1 MNEPFNSQAP
11 HFLTKVKA
19 YCAKVLPLVFDNSLS
34 YYEFL
39 GKMCHKL
46 NECIDALNAQN
57 LNIIEFT
64 HMVQLEMENF
74 EKYIDSRMT
83 EFENELKTEWAQYK
97 EEINQAF
104 NDFKTQIETEWAAEK
119 AINEKFRNDL
129 LNDFNTFKNEVTAE
143 QTRFENQIKA
153 DFNTFKESVNTEI
166 EQFEQTT
173 NADLSAFKNTMQT
186 QQNEFEKH
194 MVELFN
200 NFKTTEKQARTDFES
215 NFQQLFEQWK
225 VDTLNALNKS
235 ISDWETD
242 TNTALMSAIEE
253 KIGGYVATFNAQL
266 NQLSLD
272 LNAERQ
278 DRRQHDESLQNQINQ
293 LTPTGSIKADTPDS
307 DGNSQLYTINPD
319 TQERTN
325 IFPKTNNSGGG
336 DIPENVVTAG
346 EKNARGVCELSA
358 NGEVFLPKGELSPV
372 YLTPNTN
379 TTESYLKPIGG
390 GRGIMQHYLL
400 ATNGTGIIN
409 LKGITD
415 LGKAFIKIP
424 TANFGLK
431 NLPSDATTIL
441 DSLQIDFEILAK
453 GDRDN
458 IIAKA
463 GLRFNLYNP
472 MFSGATWIC
481 GVMCSGF
488 NDTTGIATV
497 QNARL
502 ITKINIVNY

>member
-11 HFLTKVKA
+11 HFLTRVKA

-39 GKMCHKL
+39 GKVCHKL

-64 HMVQLEMENF
+64 HMVQLEIENF
-74 EKYIDSRMT
+74 EKYIESRMT
-83 EFENELKTEWAQYK
+83 EFENGLKTEWAQYK

-129 LNDFNTFKNEVTAE
+129 LNDFNAFKNEVTAK
-143 QTRFENQIKA
+143 QTQFENQIKA
-153 DFNTFKESVNTEI
+153 DFNTFKESVNAEI

-173 NADLSAFKNTMQT
+173 NTDLSAFKNTMQT
-186 QQNEFEKH
+186 QQNEFEAH

-225 VDTLNALNKS
+225 IDTLNALNKS

-242 TNTALMSAIEE
+242 ANTALMSAIEE
-253 KIGGYVATFNAQL
+253 KIGGYVTTFNAQL

-272 LNAERQ
+272 LNAERE

-293 LTPTGSIKADTPDS
+293 LTPAGSIKADTADS
-307 DGNSQLYTINPD
+307 DGNSQLYIINPD
-319 TQERTN
+319 TQARAN
-325 IFPKTNNSGGG
+325 IFPKVNNSGGN
-336 DIPENVVTAG
+336 IPENVVTAG
-346 EKNARGVCELSA
+346 EKNSRGVCELSA

-372 YLTPNTN
+372 YLTPSDTN
-379 TTESYLKPIGG
+379 VSRLKPIGG

-400 ATNGTGIIN
+400 ATDGTGIVK
-409 LKGITD
+409 LKGVTD
-415 LGKAFIKIP
+415 LGAGFIKIP
-424 TANFGLK
+424 IADLGLETV
-431 NLPSDATTIL
+431 PSDGKEML
-441 DSLQIDFEILAK
+441 SKLQIDFEIYADSPYDEDI
-453 GDRDN
+453 GT
-458 IIAKA
+458 A
-463 GLRFNLYNP
+463 GLQFILKDA
-472 MFSGATWIC
+472 MFYDGYWMC
-481 GVMCSGF
+481 GVTCIGF
-488 NDTTGIATV
+488 GETQSLITTT
-497 QNARL
+497 NARL
-502 ITKINIVNY
+502 ITKINMVNY

>member
-1 MNEPFNSQAP
+1 MKEPFNSQTP
-11 HFLTKVKA
+11 HFMTKVKA

-64 HMVQLEMENF
+64 HMVQLEVENF
-74 EKYIDSRMT
+74 EKYIDTRMT
-83 EFENELKTEWAQYK
+83 DFENELKTEWAQYK

-104 NDFKTQIETEWAAEK
+104 DDFKTQIETEWAAEK

-129 LNDFNTFKNEVTAE
+129 LNDFNAFKNEVTAK
-143 QTRFENQIKA
+143 QTQFENQIKA

-186 QQNEFEKH
+186 QQNEFESH

-225 VDTLNALNKS
+225 IDTLHVLNES
-235 ISDWETD
+235 INDWETD
-242 TNTALMSAIEE
+242 TNAALMSAIEE

-266 NQLSLD
+266 NQLTLD
-272 LNAERQ
+272 LNAERE
-278 DRRQHDESLQNQINQ
+278 DRRQHDELLQNQINQ

-307 DGNSQLYTINPD
+307 EGNSQLYTINPD

-325 IFPKTNNSGGG
+325 IFPKVNNSGGN
-336 DIPENVVTAG
+336 IPENVVTAG
-346 EKNARGVCELSA
+346 EKNSRGVCELSA
-358 NGEVFLPKGELSPV
+358 NGEVFSPKGELTPI
-372 YLTPNTN
+372 YLTPNTDTN
-379 TTESYLKPIGG
+379 ESHLKGITG
-390 GRGIMQHYLL
+390 GRGIMIHFLKS
-400 ATNGTGIIN
+400 TDNKPIIN

-415 LGKAFIKIP
+415 LGSGFIKIP
-424 TANFGLK
+424 TADFGLES
-431 NLPSDATTIL
+431 LPPKGETMLAK
-441 DSLQIDFEILAK
+441 LQIDFQIYVPQ
-453 GDRDN
+453 DSDN

-463 GLRFNLYNP
+463 GFRFNLYNAR
-472 MFSGATWIC
+472 FDGDYWKC

-488 NDTTGIATV
+488 SDTTGLAAITLSRI
-497 QNARL
+497 Q
-502 ITKINIVNY
+502 TKINMVNYN

>member
-11 HFLTKVKA
+11 HFLTRVKA

-39 GKMCHKL
+39 GKVCHKL
-46 NECIDALNAQN
+46 NECIDALNAQK

-74 EKYIDSRMT
+74 EKYIDTRMT
-83 EFENELKTEWAQYK
+83 DFENGIKTEWAQYK

-173 NADLSAFKNTMQT
+173 NTDLSAFKNTMQT
-186 QQNEFEKH
+186 QQNEFENH

-200 NFKTTEKQARTDFES
+200 NFKTTEKKARTDFES

-225 VDTLNALNKS
+225 IDTLNALNKS

-242 TNTALMSAIEE
+242 TNAALMSAIEE
-253 KIGGYVATFNAQL
+253 KIGGYVTTFNTQL

-272 LNAERQ
+272 LNAERE

-293 LTPTGSIKADTPDS
+293 LTPTGSIKADTADS
-307 DGNSQLYTINPD
+307 DGNSQLYIINPD
-319 TQERTN
+319 TQARTN
-325 IFPKTNNSGGG
+325 IFPKVNNSGGN
-336 DIPENVVTAG
+336 IPENVVTAG

-379 TTESYLKPIGG
+379 TTESRLKPIGG

-400 ATNGTGIIN
+400 ATDGTGIVK
-409 LKGITD
+409 LKGTTE
-415 LGKAFIKIP
+415 LGPGFIKIP
-424 TANFGLK
+424 IAELGLETA
-431 NLPSDATTIL
+431 PSDGKEML
-441 DSLQIDFEILAK
+441 SNLQIDFEIYADH
-453 GDRDN
+453 GFGAP
-458 IIAKA
+458 IAEA
-463 GLRFNLYNP
+463 GLKFILADARFINEYWYC
-472 MFSGATWIC
+472 SVIC
-481 GVMCSGF
+481 MGF
-488 NDTTGIATV
+488 KNTESLITTT
-497 QNARL
+497 NARL
-502 ITKINIVNY
+502 ITKINLVNY